1 MQVNQK
7 IARVA
12 LPVPLR
18 QCFDF
23 IVPSTA
29 NIPAVGVRVRVP
41 FGRRRLTGIVMD
53 IVDHSDVPAHRLR
66 EIDKILDLEPVYSRI
81 LFDWLSWVAR
91 YYHHPVGEVL
101 NTALPVALRQ
111 GLPLHPDQPRHY
123 RLTHA
128 GKNVDSRLSRA
139 PLQKSIWQK
148 LHSRPSLS
156 SDQIS
161 QLGQSWQRAV
171 GILIEKGWVETIS
184 APPIPPE
191 PPRGTIELN
200 AEQAHAAESVLRSL
214 GTYKSFV
221 LFGITGSGKTE
232 VYLKVIREV
241 IARGKQVLIL
251 VPEIGLTPQ
260 LVQRFENRIGHRLVV
275 LHSNLAAAERHRG
288 WAAAR
293 DGSATIV
300 LGTRSAVFTP
310 LLNPGLIV
318 IDEEQDLS
326 FKQQDGLRYHARD
339 IAVFRAR
346 QESIPVILGSATPS
360 FESMFN
366 IENKRYEL
374 LRLSARAMGA
384 GLPTIDF
391 VDMRRVPVQHGL
403 SRTLIKAID
412 RKLESGEQCLLF
424 INRRGYAPVLYCC
437 NCGWQAQ
444 CSRCDTRMVYH
455 RTEDRL
461 RCHHCGLE
469 GVTPTQCPQCNA
481 SPVRPLG
488 EGTQRLE
495 EHLQDIFPAAAIVR
509 IDRDST
515 RRKGELEF
523 KLNQG
528 TTGAADILIGTQLL
542 AKGHHFPNVTLVGIV
557 DADQGL
563 YSVDFRATEFL
574 FQQIVQVAGRA
585 GREHN
590 PGQVL
595 IQTVNPEHPHFELLR
610 DHDYEGFITVAMKER
625 IQAQVPPFTHLTLLR
640 AESTKSGMGL
650 SFLGYARKEASLLEQ
665 KLRSGVQI
673 MEAVP
678 SPMEKRAGRYR
689 AQLLLSAH
697 NRPAMHHMLK
707 VLVPRLDVHRMAR
720 RVRWSIDVDPMEMY

>member
-1 MQVNQK
+1 VQPEQK
-7 IARVA
+7 IARIA

-18 QCFDF
+18 HCFDF
-23 IVPSTA
+23 IVPDTA
-29 NIPAVGVRVRVP
+29 AIPAVGARVRVP
-41 FGRRRLTGIVMD
+41 FGRRLLTGMVMD
-53 IVDHSDVPAHRLR
+53 IVDRSDVPAHRLR
-66 EIDKILDLEPVYSRI
+66 EIDKILDSEPVYSKT

-91 YYHHPVGEVL
+91 YYHHPIGEVL
-101 NTALPVALRQ
+101 NTALPVALRK
-111 GLPLHPDQPRHY
+111 GLPLNPEQPRHY

-128 GKNVDSRLSRA
+128 GNTVEPRLSRA
-139 PLQKSIWQK
+139 PLQQSIWRK

-156 SDQIS
+156 ADQLS
-161 QLGQSWQRAV
+161 QLGGSWQRALR
-171 GILIEKGWVETIS
+171 ILMEKGWVETI
-184 APPIPPE
+184 ATPPMPPE
-191 PPRGTIELN
+191 APQGTIELN
-200 AEQAHAAESVLRSL
+200 AEQAHAAESILHAL

-260 LVQRFENRIGHRLVV
+260 LVQRIEKRIGHALVV
-275 LHSNLAAAERHRG
+275 LHSELAVGERHRG

-293 DGSATIV
+293 DGSAAIV

-346 QESIPVILGSATPS
+346 QEGIPVVLGSATPS

-366 IENKRYEL
+366 VEKKRYDL
-374 LRLSARAMGA
+374 LRLNARALGA
-384 GLPTIDF
+384 GLPGIDF
-391 VDMRRVPVQHGL
+391 IDMRRVPVQHGL
-403 SRTLIKAID
+403 SRTLIEAIS
-412 RKLESGEQCLLF
+412 RKLETGEQCLVF
-424 INRRGYAPVLYCC
+424 INRRGYAPVLYCSD
-437 NCGWQAQ
+437 CGWQAQ

-455 RTEDRL
+455 KKEHRL

-469 GVTPTQCPQCNA
+469 GVAPARCPQCEA
-481 SPVRPLG
+481 APIRPLG

-515 RRKGELEF
+515 RRKGELEH

-528 TTGAADILIGTQLL
+528 TSGAADILIGTQLL

-574 FQQIVQVAGRA
+574 FQQIIQVAGRA
-585 GREHN
+585 GREYN
-590 PGQVL
+590 PGHVL
-595 IQTVNPEHPHFELLR
+595 IQTVHPDHSHFELLR
-610 DHDYEGFITVAMKER
+610 SHDYAGFISTAMEER
-625 IQAQVPPFTHLTLLR
+625 SQAQVPPFTHFALLR

-650 SFLGYARKEASLLEQ
+650 SFLDHARKDASTLEHE
-665 KLRSGVQI
+665 LRSGVQI
-673 MEAVP
+673 MEPVP

-697 NRPAMHHMLK
+697 NRSAMHHLLEL
-707 VLVPRLDVHRMAR
+707 LVQRLDVHPLAR